1 MRRDWRDWDTGVTAI
16 KNPVGRPIVAAP
28 ILNAVGLMRHLLGNA
43 QGVNIQVAEEIEA
56 MAGRSLFPR
65 VEKGSSEG
73 VARQQ
78 ISKRIS
84 EFAAGGKPIPHWF
97 ETAAREWCVLEVM
110 SRIAGKNVELKVDA
124 SAINLTRAPAAR
136 VLAEGLVGLVLH
148 HAAIRE
154 EKKGAA
160 CLRLIEKLS
169 D

>member
-1 MRRDWRDWDTGVTAI
+1 MQNVI
-16 KNPVGRPIVAAP
+16 
-28 ILNAVGLMRHLLGNA
+28 GLMRHLIGNDA
-43 QGVNIQVAEEIEA
+43 GVNIQVAEEIEA
-56 MAGRSLFPR
+56 MTGRSLVPQI
-65 VEKGSSEG
+65 EGKSSE
-73 VARQQ
+73 ANTRQQ

-84 EFAAGGKPIPHWF
+84 EIAAGGKPIPHWF

-154 EKKGAA
+154 EKKVAA
-160 CLRLIEKLS
+160 CLRLIEKLN

>member
-1 MRRDWRDWDTGVTAI
+1 MQNVI
-16 KNPVGRPIVAAP
+16 
-28 ILNAVGLMRHLLGNA
+28 GLMRHLIGNDA
-43 QGVNIQVAEEIEA
+43 GVNIQVAEEIEA
-56 MAGRSLFPR
+56 MTGRSLVPQI
-65 VEKGSSEG
+65 EGKSSE
-73 VARQQ
+73 ANTRQQ

-84 EFAAGGKPIPHWF
+84 EIAAGGKPIPHWF

-136 VLAEGLVGLVLH
+136 VLAEDLVGLVLH

-154 EKKGAA
+154 EKKVAA
-160 CLRLIEKLS
+160 CLRLIEKLN